1 MTNQV
6 KDHQLTI
13 KKNGDEWKVVSSDD
27 PTKTKVKAKKKEKIT
42 WRAEGSDVYFEFMT
56 EGLFGKYKDKLKDGK
71 RLTLMITEDAD
82 LGIHRYSVF
91 CLADL
96 EFAKGDSPPEIDLID

>member
-42 WRAEGSDVYFEFMT
+42 WRAEGSDVYFEFMS

-71 RLTLMITEDAD
+71 KLTMSITENAKH
-82 LGIHRYSVF
+82 GINQYSVF
-91 CLADL
+91 CSADMD
-96 EFAKGDSPPEIDLID
+96 FAAGDSPPEIDIGD